1 MKIRLQNIQ
10 WNHSVESAKDCVF
23 INGRPFSQFPQ
34 PSDEIFEVI
43 DNALEH
49 VFDYAKLEGDTSTR
63 NLIRLLLKEPLSLDE
78 LVHAIMY
85 LSYQMIKHSEELR
98 HDLIQAL
105 KSTPADTFSKW
116 AEEQM
121 HRMYNFESSSRT
133 SLRKLDVDLNEYIN
147 AVGLLTFFNA
157 GHLSSYLE
165 EHSSSLE
172 KEMHESKNPVNSLLK
187 QMMSMLEEMAKETNP
202 KPQITKQ
209 KDLRRDFDLN

>member
-10 WNHSVESAKDCVF
+10 WNHSVKSAKDCVF

-43 DNALEH
+43 DNAVEH
-49 VFDYAKLEGDTSTR
+49 VFDYAKLEGDTSAR
-63 NLIRLLLKEPLSLDE
+63 NLTRLLLKEPLSLDE

-85 LSYQMIKHSEELR
+85 LSYQMIEGSEGLR

-121 HRMYNFESSSRT
+121 HRMYNFETSSRT

>member
-10 WNHSVESAKDCVF
+10 WNHSVESAMDCVF
-23 INGRPFSQFPQ
+23 INGRPFSQFSQ

-49 VFDYAKLEGDTSTR
+49 VFDYAKLEGDMSAR
-63 NLIRLLLKEPLSLDE
+63 NLTRLLLKEPLSLDE

-85 LSYQMIKHSEELR
+85 LSYQMIKGSKELR

-172 KEMHESKNPVNSLLK
+172 KEIHESKNPVDSLLK